1 MTRTEALLAIVQ
13 RQRHFEWQ
21 LARDEQQRAA
31 GALVAGKTHDLLNL
45 VQIVN
50 LASLEIE
57 KRSEPS
63 AREFLEDVLRAAE
76 DAKASLRQLMELARS
91 ERPIVHAP
99 VEPAVAAALASLREI
114 VTPKL
119 ELALEPGTV
128 TRCTTEELEHL
139 ILGLV
144 LDVVDQDFELLIRER
159 QIDGRRWVELVRS
172 SATIPAGDRLELRVV
187 DALAHRAGGEL
198 AMSDRR
204 GGGIDVVVALPVA

>member
-1 MTRTEALLAIVQ
+1 MTRTEALLAVVQ
-13 RQRHFEWQ
+13 RQRRFEWQ
-21 LARDEQQRAA
+21 LARDEQQRIA

-63 AREFLEDVLRAAE
+63 AKEFLDDLLRAAE
-76 DAKASLRQLMELARS
+76 DAKVSLRQLMELARA
-91 ERPIVHAP
+91 ERPIVHAL
-99 VEPAVAAALASLREI
+99 VAPAVAAALASLREI

-119 ELALEPGTV
+119 ELALEPDTV

-144 LDVVDQDFELLIRER
+144 LDVVDQDFELMIRER

-172 SATIPAGDRLELRVV
+172 SVTIPAGDRLELRVV
-187 DALAHRAGGEL
+187 DAIAHRAGGEL